1 MNDSR
6 WRMNDSRLPLNVVLQ
21 YRESG
26 RLIGTGI
33 PVHSIDDKT
42 DSPVAAAARCP
53 KMIFKSSADQT

>member
-1 MNDSR
+1 
-6 WRMNDSRLPLNVVLQ
+6 MNDSRLPLNVVLQ